1 MKNIALIVVL
11 ALLSITTISCKTD
24 KKNEKNSAEKSYS
37 VEPLTTKISFTAYKT
52 TEKIGVEGQFTKV
65 NFTNIKKSLTPR
77 EALNGTEFSIPI
89 SSLFT
94 NNDDRDSKL
103 TKLFFGVMDNTEFLS
118 GKVELTSDTEG
129 IATVKMNNITKSFPV
144 EYTLS
149 GQMASFTGILNVE
162 DWNAQGALESLNKVC
177 FDLHKGADGISKT
190 WSEVKIDI
198 VTYLKFQ

>member
-1 MKNIALIVVL
+1 MKNIALIAVL
-11 ALLSITTISCKTD
+11 VLLSITTISCKTD
-24 KKNEKNSAEKSYS
+24 KKNQKNNTEKLYS
-37 VEPLTTKISFTAYKT
+37 VEPLTTKVSWTAYKT

-94 NNDDRDSKL
+94 NNDERDSKL
-103 TKLFFGVMDNTEFLS
+103 MKLFFGVMDNTEFLS
-118 GKVELTSDTEG
+118 GSLELTSDTEG
-129 IATVKMNNITKSFPV
+129 IATVKMNNISKSFPV

-162 DWNAQGALESLNKVC
+162 DWNAQKALESLNIAC
-177 FDLHKGADGISKT
+177 FDLHKGADGVSKT

-198 VTYLKFQ
+198 VTYLKVQ